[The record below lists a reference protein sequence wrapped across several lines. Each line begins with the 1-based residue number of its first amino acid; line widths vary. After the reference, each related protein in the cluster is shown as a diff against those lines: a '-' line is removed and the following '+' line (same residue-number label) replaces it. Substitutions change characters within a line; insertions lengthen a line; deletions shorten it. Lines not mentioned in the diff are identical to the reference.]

1 MQTREK
7 KINALRR
14 KYNFSELG
22 LYFALYKR
30 YTGLEIEKNIRYATD
45 GKRTY
50 LDIVHEKNG
59 GNEKHPL
66 FIYLH
71 GGGWVSAFIIVTV
84 GRNRAMYAPISAMI
98 MRTMQSTR
106 SIFVR
111 FSKA

>member
-7 KINALRR
+7 KIDALRR

-50 LDIVHEKNG
+50 LDIVYKKNG

-71 GGGWVSAFIIVTV
+71 GGGWVS
-84 GRNRAMYAPISAMI
+84 GR
-98 MRTMQSTR
+98 RTAR
-106 SIFVR
+106 S
-111 FSKA
+111 KGP